1 MRFPRGSGD
10 GDLPAHP
17 AADAANGEE
26 EKKDK
31 QAMLQCVGTY
41 ELYGHIEAMALIK
54 LPGRERDCLLL
65 VFRDAKMSV
74 VEYDQATDDIS
85 TAAIFLFEDEELQRG
100 RVSWH
105 MPPVLRVDP
114 RRRCIAMLVYES
126 KLIIIPIRG
135 SGEGDLDDDL
145 LNEDDILVQPN
156 KKFKGDNATATGI
169 VTKLG
174 ASSSEIAQL
183 GFLPSYVIDLDEA
196 ADLRGAKGIKGVI
209 DFTFLE
215 GYYEPTLCFLHENK
229 RTWVGR
235 LAGGNSQK
243 STRYSLYCDNSERD
257 NNDMK
262 NSLLRNHDLASLA
275 EHENVADPYIYVH
288 ICIYV
293 CICICICVHIYTYIC
308 IHVYIYT
315 YS

>member
-10 GDLPAHP
+10 GDLLAHP

-145 LNEDDILVQPN
+145 LNEDDFLVQPN

-183 GFLPSYVIDLDEA
+183 GFLPSYVVDLDEA

-243 STRYSLYCDNSERD
+243 
-257 NNDMK
+257 
-262 NSLLRNHDLASLA
+262 
-275 EHENVADPYIYVH
+275 
-288 ICIYV
+288 
-293 CICICICVHIYTYIC
+293 
-308 IHVYIYT
+308 
-315 YS
+315 